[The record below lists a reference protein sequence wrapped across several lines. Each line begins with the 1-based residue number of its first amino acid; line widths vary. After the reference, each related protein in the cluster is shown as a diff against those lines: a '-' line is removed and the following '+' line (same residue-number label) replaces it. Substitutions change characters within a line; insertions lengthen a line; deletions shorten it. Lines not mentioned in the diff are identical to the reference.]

1 MKIRGNTGDESES
14 TLYLGKTRVFRAFVS
29 RTWYI
34 SARGE
39 YIEVDERC
47 IVCHQGELEGIY

>member
-39 YIEVDERC
+39 CIEVVERYTE
-47 IVCHQGELEGIY
+47 CHQGELKGIY